1 MARSNSRNPRA
12 RESIAQFASLAILN
26 GSPPPD
32 SRLGIIETAA
42 RCGVRPTPLRDALSW
57 LAPRGSSAIG
67 KQGFGESASRQD
79 LAEIVR
85 IRTVV
90 ERQALRLSTALKR
103 VSPERRRSVRP
114 QRAAEDARVAGRC
127 LDKVKTV
134 LVETLT
140 KPMRKSWPR

>member
-1 MARSNSRNPRA
+1 MAKPVTLRQVAREAQVSPAAISRYPMARSNSCNPRA

-90 ERQALRLSTALKR
+90 EREALRLSTA
-103 VSPERRRSVRP
+103 P
-114 QRAAEDARVAGRC
+114 
-127 LDKVKTV
+127 
-134 LVETLT
+134 
-140 KPMRKSWPR
+140 